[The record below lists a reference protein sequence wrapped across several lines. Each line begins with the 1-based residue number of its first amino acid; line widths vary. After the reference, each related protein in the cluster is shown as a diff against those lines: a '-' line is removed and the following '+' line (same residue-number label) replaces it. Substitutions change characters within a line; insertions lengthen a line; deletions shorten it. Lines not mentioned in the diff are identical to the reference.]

1 MSNCKAMFAGR
12 MSHQCRVPE
21 ALGSQRMHAMFVL
34 PLEEDREGQ
43 GTNNRVAKVSLGS
56 LVLLYFNL

>member
-12 MSHQCRVPE
+12 VSHQCRVPK

-34 PLEEDREGQ
+34 PLERTGKDRGPIIGWQ
-43 GTNNRVAKVSLGS
+43 RYL
-56 LVLLYFNL
+56 